1 MEKNSLH
8 RLGDY
13 IREVDVRN
21 RDLEVKKLL
30 GVSIS
35 KEFMPSIANTIGT
48 DMSSYKVVEPRQFVY
63 IADTSRRGDKIAIA
77 LLENNDKVIVSSIY
91 TVFEVKDKQK
101 LLPEYLMMWFR
112 RPEFDRYARF
122 KSHGSAR
129 EIFSWEEMCDVE
141 LPIPSIEQQQ
151 KMVSEYEAVTRRIR
165 LNEQIIA
172 KLEETAQALYR
183 KMFVDGIDK
192 ENLPEGWRIG
202 TLGEIAEINTDNI
215 STKDNSIEIRYLDS
229 SSVTQNVFEEYQ
241 IFNVLHNEIPSRAK
255 RKVKHNDI
263 VYSTVRPNLK
273 HYGIIKD
280 SVENMIVSTAFAVI
294 RSCYNPISNE
304 LLYLMLTDEK
314 NTEYLQGIAEMSKAT
329 YPSITPE
336 DISALKLAIPIESM
350 DMLKVNQSIKYCF
363 DFVYYKHQENKEL
376 KELQSLLLAKMGK
389 KKMEWYEK
397 ELYST
402 K

>member
-1 MEKNSLH
+1 MSNGEMK

-48 DMSSYKVVEPRQFVY
+48 DMSSYKVVELRQFAYGPV
-63 IADTSRRGDKIAIA
+63 TSRNGDKVSIA
-77 LLENNDKVIVSSIY
+77 LYKDDEKAIVSQAY
-91 TVFEVKDKQK
+91 TIFEVKNKQE

-151 KMVSEYEAVTRRIR
+151 KIVSEYEAITRRIR

-192 ENLPEGWRIG
+192 ENLPEGWRMG
-202 TLGEIAEINTDNI
+202 RLGEISEFKNGKATKLSNDIIPVYGGNGIVGYTETSNAENVIIIGRVGINCGNALLEPNKCWVNDNAMMIIPKSDNI
-215 STKDNSIEIRYLDS
+215 YFLYWLIKSLDLNGQS
-229 SSVTQNVFEEYQ
+229 EGSGQPLLTQAILTQ
-241 IFNVLHNEIPSRAK
+241 QDCLIPSLCAIRTFDSQAK
-255 RKVKHNDI
+255 NLATNAFIKQSEIVKLN
-263 VYSTVRPNLK
+263 
-273 HYGIIKD
+273 
-280 SVENMIVSTAFAVI
+280 
-294 RSCYNPISNE
+294 
-304 LLYLMLTDEK
+304 
-314 NTEYLQGIAEMSKAT
+314 
-329 YPSITPE
+329 
-336 DISALKLAIPIESM
+336 
-350 DMLKVNQSIKYCF
+350 
-363 DFVYYKHQENKEL
+363 
-376 KELQSLLLAKMGK
+376 ELQSLLLAKMGR
-389 KKMEWYEK
+389 
-397 ELYST
+397 
-402 K
+402 